1 MKNSGVLAIWVV
13 AVICCLGIQ
22 GGADVARAQ
31 DAGVKRFGET
41 AKVKVD
47 EAGAIKASGAAI
59 KTLVR
64 QALPVDGGL
73 LDAPWEEIGADQ
85 KSIHKKGAN
94 YFIVAVKNTEEDR
107 VLYLLLNE
115 FGDLYAAN
123 FSGIFDGIKD

>member
-1 MKNSGVLAIWVV
+1 MKSLRICGVVLAVLAGF
-13 AVICCLGIQ
+13 AVNMGAGI
-22 GGADVARAQ
+22 ALAQ
-31 DAGVKRFGET
+31 DAGVKRFGEA

-47 EAGAIKASGAAI
+47 DEGAIEASNAAI

-64 QALPVDGGL
+64 QGLPVDGGL
-73 LDAPWEEIGADQ
+73 LDAPWEEIGAAQ
-85 KSIHKKGAN
+85 KSIHKKGDK

-123 FSGIFDGIKD
+123 FSGTFDGIKD